1 MTDLLAAASE
11 VDAVEQLHD
20 LGCTDGL
27 PVIVPTQDRVDRMV
41 LATGLDAGM
50 VLGEMGPLLGVCT
63 VEKLAAAAVM
73 AGCLSDFMP
82 IVLAAAQAVMEPE
95 FDLTEMQGTTFG
107 TTPLIIVN
115 GPGRSACGIA
125 SGFGALGPGHR
136 ANASIGRALRLAMTN
151 IGGARPGVS
160 DMTLLGH
167 GAKFTQCLGEDEENS
182 PFESLAV
189 SRGFGAEQTVVT
201 VLGTEAPHSV
211 MHLADGDDPDSPI
224 RLLNGLAD
232 MLAAVGTNNANLGG
246 GQAAI
251 VITPDQISELARA
264 GYTRRT
270 VAEHIVERAG
280 KGRFGAPVFHSPDDL
295 LIVAAGGSGLYS
307 FVFPTWCAGAHHNR
321 SVSKAVELDQSCELP
336 WATAS

>member
-1 MTDLLAAASE
+1 MTDLLEADSE
-11 VDAVEQLHD
+11 IEAIEQLHA

-27 PVIVPTQDRVDRMV
+27 PVIVPTGERVDRMV
-41 LATGLDAGM
+41 LATGLDAGI

-73 AGCLSDFMP
+73 AGCLPDFMP

-95 FDLTEMQGTTFG
+95 FDLTEMQATTFG

-115 GPGRSACGIA
+115 GPGRSECGIA

-136 ANASIGRALRLAMTN
+136 ANASIGRALRLAMIN

-167 GAKFTQCLGEDEENS
+167 GAKFTQCLGEDEESS

-189 SRGFGAEQTVVT
+189 SRGFGADQTVVT
-201 VLGTEAPHSV
+201 VLGTEPPHSV
-211 MHLADGDDPDSPI
+211 IHIADGDDPDSPI
-224 RLLNGLAD
+224 RLMNGLAD
-232 MLAAVGTNNANLGG
+232 MLAAPGTNNATLGG
-246 GQAAI
+246 GQAAV
-251 VITPDQISELARA
+251 VITPDQMGELARA
-264 GYTRRT
+264 GYTRRSI
-270 VAEHIVERAG
+270 AEHIVGRATT
-280 KGRFGAPVFHSPDDL
+280 RTARPAFTSPDDV
-295 LIVAAGGSGLYS
+295 LIIAAGGAGLYS

-336 WATAS
+336 WATVS